1 MKVRGSALEM
11 KAGVVNYFSRGK
23 ALLALFER
31 VIIMYNLLRN
41 KTNARSFKVEG
52 SCSLLTPG
60 VNILCLR

>member
-23 ALLALFER
+23 ALPTLFER

-41 KTNARSFKVEG
+41 KTNAEIIQGGRFM
-52 SCSLLTPG
+52 
-60 VNILCLR
+60 